1 MNNKEL
7 ETLVNYSTA
16 DLQPW
21 QKDISAGFKR
31 GELSVLY
38 ASSGVGKSILSAWA
52 DHVHSMAPVDDPVTA
67 WYKQGVEDTGL
78 TPHKKTVDQ

>member
-7 ETLVNYSTA
+7 ETLTEYSIA

-21 QKDISAGFKR
+21 QKKFATGLKR
-31 GELSVLY
+31 GELSVMY
-38 ASSGVGKSILSAWA
+38 ASSGVGKSMLSAWA
-52 DHVHSMAPVDDPVTA
+52 NNVHSMTQADDPVTA

-78 TPHKKTVDQ
+78 EPHKKTVDQ

>member
-7 ETLVNYSTA
+7 EPLVNYSMA
-16 DLQPW
+16 DLQLW
-21 QKDISAGFKR
+21 QQNISAGLKR
-31 GELSVLY
+31 GELSVMY

-52 DHVHSMAPVDDPVTA
+52 NHVHSMAPVDDPVTA

-78 TPHKKTVDQ
+78 TPHEPPKK